1 MQVQTQ
7 DRDNDNDKDREK
19 ESYDKSDIKLTDN
32 SLKNYCEK

>member
-7 DRDNDNDKDREK
+7 DRDNDNDKDREI
-19 ESYDKSDIKLTDN
+19 SYDKSDIKLIDN